1 MISLKTSPKSPVKLR
16 KMALSDMD
24 SLMKLKNAEGW
35 NQLEKDWAVLI
46 NYKESVNLVAL
57 LDDRIVGTVTAIN
70 YCNTVAW
77 IGMMLVD
84 RDYRGRGISKL
95 LLKDVIEK
103 LNSCESIKLDA
114 TPAGR
119 PVYLKMGF
127 LDEYTLYRMTHP
139 SVSKISLSDRSVETV
154 QVRQENIPEVAE
166 YDKRVFGAD
175 RTDLITFMYQSYP
188 ELAWIIRE
196 NNRVAGLCLGRRG
209 SSFTQIGPV
218 YASSANGVKVLIQ
231 SAVNQMTGQA
241 VVVDIPSDKSEIKGW
256 LETCGFIS
264 LRLFDRMYLNNNL
277 HPGILESQYL
287 ICGPEL
293 G

>member
-1 MISLKTSPKSPVKLR
+1 MITPKRTPTSPVKLR

-35 NQLEKDWAVLI
+35 NQIEKDWALLI
-46 NYKESVNLVAL
+46 NYKKSANLVVV
-57 LDDRIVGTVTAIN
+57 LDDRIIGTVTSIN
-70 YCNTVAW
+70 YANTVAW

-95 LLKDVIEK
+95 LLNDVIGK
-103 LNSCESIKLDA
+103 LNRCESIKLDA

-119 PVYLKMGF
+119 PLYLKMGF
-127 LDEYTLYRMTHP
+127 LDEYTLYRMTQP

-154 QVRQENIPEVAE
+154 QVRPEDIPELTE
-166 YDKRVFGAD
+166 FDKKVFGAD
-175 RTDLITFMYQSYP
+175 RTDLIAFLYQSYP

-196 NNRVAGLCLGRRG
+196 NNRIAGFCLGRRG

-218 YASSANGVKVLIQ
+218 YALSANGAKALIQ

-241 VVVDIPSDKSEIKGW
+241 AVVDIPADKSDIKGW
-256 LETCGFIS
+256 LEACGFIS
-264 LRLFDRMYLNNNL
+264 LRPFDRMYLHHNP
-277 HPGILESQYL
+277 HPGTIESQYL